1 MSMESGIGKA
11 VVGAIILIVVATVL
25 PTIFGAF
32 SDTYQ
37 LTEAG
42 CVISGERFI
51 NVSSDQDW
59 ASSGTVTAVTKGATT
74 GDKSVC
80 SISGSGTVYTPD
92 GSSIT
97 AATAVSGSEWVETLS
112 ILEENS
118 GINRLIITALPILSI
133 VGVLGL
139 LMVWWRGRGNSS
151 MV

>member
-1 MSMESGIGKA
+1 MNMESGIGRA

-42 CVISGERFI
+42 CVVSGERFI

-59 ASSGTVTAVTKGATT
+59 TSSGTVTAVTQKAGATT
-74 GDKSVC
+74 CTTVAR
-80 SISGSGTVYTPD
+80 GTVYTPD
-92 GSSIT
+92 GRAIT
-97 AATAVSGSEWVETLS
+97 GGKPIASSEWVETLS

-118 GINRLIITALPILSI
+118 GINKLIITALPILAI
-133 VGVLGL
+133 VGVLGI
-139 LMVWWRGRGNSS
+139 LMVWWRGRGNGS